1 MLSMSLKIH
10 RLQDP
15 VYTSNVYLL
24 EAERPVLV
32 DTGGALKDAI
42 LRLVR
47 DVLGDKPPAA
57 IVFTHGHP
65 DHIGDAEEL
74 STTLRAPLYIHPAE
88 GERVPAAKPIPER
101 IDCGDARF
109 EVIPTPGHSPGG
121 VCLYEPSQKILI
133 SGDTVFPGGR
143 VGRWDLPGSDYDAL
157 VQSLRK
163 LNALEVQ
170 ALYPGHYDPL
180 TSHVAAHLQA
190 SLETLLYVGRDFDD
204 EKYDTRIERL
214 RESLG

>member
-1 MLSMSLKIH
+1 MRIY

-15 VYTSNVYLL
+15 IYTSNVYFI

-32 DTGGALKDAI
+32 DTGGALRDEI

-47 DVLGDKPPAA
+47 DVWGEKPLEA

-65 DHIGDAEEL
+65 DHIGNAEEL
-74 STTLRAPLYIHPAE
+74 SEALRAPLYIHPAE
-88 GERVPAAKPIPER
+88 GERVPAANPIPER
-101 IDCGDARF
+101 IDCGDACF

-121 VCLYEPSQKILI
+121 VCLYEPSQGILI

-157 VQSLRK
+157 VRSLER
-163 LNALEVQ
+163 LNSLSVS

-180 TSHVAAHLQA
+180 TSRVAAHLRA
-190 SLETLLYVGRDFDD
+190 SLETLLHVGRDFDEERYD
-204 EKYDTRIERL
+204 ERMGRWQKT
-214 RESLG
+214 LGQEGS